1 MTIDSI
7 PSRLYL
13 DYEHAIYLFVKMGD
27 IQFINFLENH
37 YVISM
42 DSECYTF
49 LLSIKKDYDND
60 DKIKKFK

>member
-13 DYEHAIYLFVKMGD
+13 DYDMALHIYNKMGD
-27 IQFINFLENH
+27 IPFIDFLENH

-42 DSECYTF
+42 DKDCYYF
-49 LLSIKKDYDND
+49 LLSIKQDND
-60 DKIKKFK
+60 KLKKI